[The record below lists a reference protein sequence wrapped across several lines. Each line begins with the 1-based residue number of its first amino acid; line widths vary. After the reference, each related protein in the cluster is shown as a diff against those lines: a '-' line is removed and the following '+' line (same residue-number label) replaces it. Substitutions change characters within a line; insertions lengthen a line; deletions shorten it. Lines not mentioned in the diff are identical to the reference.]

1 MTEWAVVAVMRPSR
15 CAKVRS
21 VPAPAPRD
29 LLAPRGRWP
38 VGPWRRDISPG
49 ERLAVAHVAQLAI
62 AIRGSRSGT
71 QESQQQ
77 LAEASGVSVSTIGRI
92 EAGRVWPDLRT
103 VWLLL
108 GALGIEEWPRE
119 T

>member
-1 MTEWAVVAVMRPSR
+1 M
-15 CAKVRS
+15 
-21 VPAPAPRD
+21 
-29 LLAPRGRWP
+29 
-38 VGPWRRDISPG
+38 GPWRSDISPG
-49 ERLAVAHVAQLAI
+49 ERLAVRHLADVAI

-71 QESQQQ
+71 QESQRE

-92 EAGRVWPDLRT
+92 ESGRVWPDLRT

-119 T
+119 S